1 MYVVTHIIV
10 LSLLP
15 IALILVSIERGHA
28 RQLKVRFGGL
38 LFAIVGKQVSVAGS
52 DNIEKGKGYLI
63 VANYPSFY
71 TSFVLL
77 RLFPEALIVVNWFI
91 SRVPLFG
98 QFMRQL
104 GATFVNPKGDIK
116 GIQSIDKT
124 LKQHQGT
131 SIIIL
136 PEGQRTTDGQ
146 IQRFKRGFIYILR
159 NSTLDLLP
167 VTLNGFY
174 QLKPMK
180 RVYLDP
186 DAEPKII
193 IHKPVSHSVVEGMG
207 DDELLEMTL
216 GLIDGMYRP

>member
-1 MYVVTHIIV
+1 MYLVTHIIV

-15 IALILVSIERGHA
+15 IALILVSIEGGHA

-38 LFAIVGKQVSVAGS
+38 LFAIVGKQVAVSGI

-71 TSFVLL
+71 TSFVLMS
-77 RLFPEALIVVNWFI
+77 LFPEALIVVNGFI

-98 QFMRQL
+98 QFVKQV
-104 GATFVNPKGDIK
+104 GAIFVNPKGDIK
-116 GIQSIDKT
+116 GMRSIDKM
-124 LKQHQGT
+124 LKQHQDT

-136 PEGQRTTDGQ
+136 PEGQRTSDGQ

-159 NSTLDLLP
+159 HSTLDLLP

-186 DAEPKII
+186 DAEPEII
-193 IHKPVSHSVVEGMG
+193 IHKPIGHSVVEGMG
-207 DDELLEMTL
+207 DDELIEMTP
-216 GLIDGMYRP
+216 GLIDGVYKP